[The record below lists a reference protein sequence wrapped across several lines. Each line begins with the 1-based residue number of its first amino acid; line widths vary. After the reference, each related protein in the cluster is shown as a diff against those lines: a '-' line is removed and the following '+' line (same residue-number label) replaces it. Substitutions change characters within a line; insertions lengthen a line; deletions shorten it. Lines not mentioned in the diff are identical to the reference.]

1 MDSIKRVFKYAF
13 KPKRYIIIA
22 FILVVIETSFELLIP
37 FVMSS
42 LIDDGVKTGNM
53 NHIYFTGIIIFICAI
68 ISLLTG
74 YLYSKFA
81 AKAAAVFGENIR
93 NALFEKIESFSFSN
107 LDHFQSSSLVTRVI
121 NDAQLMQNTLT
132 TVLRPLA
139 RSPIMLIL
147 GIVLSFIINPT
158 LSLVFIIMTP
168 ILAAI
173 MLILFKIVSPRF
185 LKLQRGLDNLNL
197 VLQETLISIKT
208 IKAFVK
214 EGYQEE
220 KFEEVNRGYTSIVE
234 KTFRIIN
241 IGTPL
246 SQFMIYTATIVI
258 MWVGGNLMINSVI
271 QEGDL
276 TGVFSYTMQTFNSI
290 MMLSNILIS
299 IARSLA
305 SLYRVDEVLKE
316 TPTIVNGEDLKTV
329 KDGEITFENVDFK
342 YSSSAD
348 NYVLKNISFTI
359 KSGEI
364 IGIIG
369 ETGSGKST
377 LAELMLRLY
386 DITNGKI
393 SIDGENIKD
402 YSLENLRENIAI
414 VLQKNYLFSGT
425 LKDNLLWGNKQ
436 ASDEELFQAMKDA
449 CVDEFFP
456 RLQGGLNYE
465 LGVNGGN
472 VSGGQKQR
480 ICIARAL
487 LKKPKILILDDSTSA
502 LDNNTEKRL
511 MQNLSSMRDMTTI
524 IITQRLNS
532 LILADRVMVLS
543 DGQISGF
550 DTKEKL
556 LENNEIFKEFYKSQM
571 NVQENG

>member
-53 NHIYFTGIIIFICAI
+53 PHIYFTGIIIFICAI

-158 LSLVFIIMTP
+158 LSLVFIVMTP

-246 SQFMIYTATIVI
+246 SQFMIYTATVVI
-258 MWVGGNLMINSVI
+258 MWVGGNLMINSII

-316 TPTIVNGEDLKTV
+316 TPTIVNGKDLKTV
-329 KDGEITFENVDFK
+329 KDGKIAFENVDFK
-342 YSSSAD
+342 YSASAD

-386 DITNGKI
+386 DISNGKI
-393 SIDGENIKD
+393 LIDGENIKD

-425 LKDNLLWGNKQ
+425 LRDNLLWGNKQ
-436 ASDEELFQAMKDA
+436 ASDEEIFQAMKDA

-511 MQNLSSMRDMTTI
+511 MQNLSSMHNMTTI

-550 DTKEKL
+550 DAKEKL
-556 LENNEIFKEFYKSQM
+556 LEDNEIFKEFYNSQM
-571 NVQENG
+571 KVQENG

>member
-53 NHIYFTGIIIFICAI
+53 PHIYFTGIIIFICAI

-158 LSLVFIIMTP
+158 LSLVFIVMTP

-246 SQFMIYTATIVI
+246 SQFMIYTATVVI

-316 TPTIVNGEDLKTV
+316 TPTIVNGKDLKTV
-329 KDGEITFENVDFK
+329 KDGKIAFENVDFK
-342 YSSSAD
+342 YSASAD

-386 DITNGKI
+386 DISNGKI
-393 SIDGENIKD
+393 LIDGENIKD

-425 LKDNLLWGNKQ
+425 LRDNLLWGNKQ
-436 ASDEELFQAMKDA
+436 ASDEEIFQAMKDA

-511 MQNLSSMRDMTTI
+511 MQNLSSMHNMTTI

-556 LENNEIFKEFYKSQM
+556 LESNEIFKEFYTSQM
-571 NVQENG
+571 KVQENG

>member
-53 NHIYFTGIIIFICAI
+53 PHIYFTGIIIFICAI

-139 RSPIMLIL
+139 RSPIMLVL

-158 LSLVFIIMTP
+158 LSLVFIVMTP

-246 SQFMIYTATIVI
+246 SQFMIYTATVVI

-316 TPTIVNGEDLKTV
+316 TPTIVNGKDLKTV
-329 KDGEITFENVDFK
+329 KDGKIVFENVDFK
-342 YSSSAD
+342 YSASAD

-386 DITNGKI
+386 DISNGKI
-393 SIDGENIKD
+393 LIDGENIKD

-425 LKDNLLWGNKQ
+425 LRDNLLWGNKQ
-436 ASDEELFQAMKDA
+436 ASDEEIFQAMKDA

-511 MQNLSSMRDMTTI
+511 MQNLSSMHNMTTI

-550 DTKEKL
+550 DAKEKL
-556 LENNEIFKEFYKSQM
+556 LEDNEIFKEFYNSQM
-571 NVQENG
+571 KVQENG

>member
-13 KPKRYIIIA
+13 KPKRYIVIA

-93 NALFEKIESFSFSN
+93 NVLFEKIESFSFSN

-305 SLYRVDEVLKE
+305 SLYRIDEVLKE
-316 TPTIVNGEDLKTV
+316 TPTIVNGEDLKKV

-386 DITNGKI
+386 NISNGKI

-511 MQNLSSMRDMTTI
+511 MKNLSSMRNMTTI

-571 NVQENG
+571 KVQENG

>member
-316 TPTIVNGEDLKTV
+316 TPTIVNGEDLKKV

-386 DITNGKI
+386 DISNGKI

-511 MQNLSSMRDMTTI
+511 MQNLSSMRNMTTI

-571 NVQENG
+571 KVQENG

>member
-158 LSLVFIIMTP
+158 LSLVFIVMTP

-173 MLILFKIVSPRF
+173 MLILFNIVSPRF

-246 SQFMIYTATIVI
+246 SQFMIYTATVVI

-316 TPTIVNGEDLKTV
+316 TPTIVNGKDLKTV
-329 KDGEITFENVDFK
+329 KDGKIAFENVDFK
-342 YSSSAD
+342 YSASAD

-393 SIDGENIKD
+393 LIDGENIKD

-425 LKDNLLWGNKQ
+425 LRDNLLWGNKQ
-436 ASDEELFQAMKDA
+436 ASDEEIFQAMKDA

-511 MQNLSSMRDMTTI
+511 MQNLSSMHNMTTI

-550 DTKEKL
+550 DAKEKL
-556 LENNEIFKEFYKSQM
+556 LEDNEIFKEFYNSQM
-571 NVQENG
+571 KVQENG

>member
-53 NHIYFTGIIIFICAI
+53 PHIYFTGIIIFICAI

-158 LSLVFIIMTP
+158 LSLVFIVMTP

-214 EGYQEE
+214 EGYQGE

-246 SQFMIYTATIVI
+246 SQFMIYTATVVI
-258 MWVGGNLMINSVI
+258 MWVGGNLMINSII

-316 TPTIVNGEDLKTV
+316 TPTIVNGKDLKTV
-329 KDGEITFENVDFK
+329 KDGKIAFENVDFK
-342 YSSSAD
+342 YSASAD

-369 ETGSGKST
+369 KTGSGKST
-377 LAELMLRLY
+377 LVELMLRLY
-386 DITNGKI
+386 DISNGKI
-393 SIDGENIKD
+393 LIDGENIKD

-425 LKDNLLWGNKQ
+425 LRDNLLWGNKQ
-436 ASDEELFQAMKDA
+436 ASDEEIFQAMKDA

-511 MQNLSSMRDMTTI
+511 MQNLSSMHNMTTI

-532 LILADRVMVLS
+532 LILTDRVMVLS

-550 DTKEKL
+550 DAKEKL
-556 LENNEIFKEFYKSQM
+556 LEDNEIFKEFYNSQM
-571 NVQENG
+571 KVQENG

>member
-53 NHIYFTGIIIFICAI
+53 PHIYFTGIIIFICAI

-139 RSPIMLIL
+139 RSPIMLVL

-158 LSLVFIIMTP
+158 LSLVFIVMTP

-246 SQFMIYTATIVI
+246 SQFMIYTATVVI

-316 TPTIVNGEDLKTV
+316 TPTIVNGKDLKTV
-329 KDGEITFENVDFK
+329 KDGKIAFENVDFK
-342 YSSSAD
+342 YSASAD

-386 DITNGKI
+386 DISNGKI
-393 SIDGENIKD
+393 LIDGENIKD

-425 LKDNLLWGNKQ
+425 LRDNLLWGNKQ
-436 ASDEELFQAMKDA
+436 ASDEEIFQAMKDA

-511 MQNLSSMRDMTTI
+511 MQNLSSMHNMTTI

-556 LENNEIFKEFYKSQM
+556 LESNEIFKEFYTSQM
-571 NVQENG
+571 KVQENG

>member
-1 MDSIKRVFKYAF
+1 MDSIRRVFKYAF
-13 KPKRYIIIA
+13 RPKRYIIIA

-93 NALFEKIESFSFSN
+93 NVLFEKIESFSFSN

-305 SLYRVDEVLKE
+305 SLYRIDEVLKE
-316 TPTIVNGEDLKTV
+316 TPTIVNGEDLKKV

-386 DITNGKI
+386 DISNGKI

-511 MQNLSSMRDMTTI
+511 MKNLSSMRNMTTI

-571 NVQENG
+571 KVQENG

>member
-1 MDSIKRVFKYAF
+1 MDSIRRVFKYAF
-13 KPKRYIIIA
+13 RPKRYIIIA

-93 NALFEKIESFSFSN
+93 NVLFEKIESFSFSN

-305 SLYRVDEVLKE
+305 SLYRIDEVLKE
-316 TPTIVNGEDLKTV
+316 TPTIVNGEDLKEV

-386 DITNGKI
+386 DISNGKI

-511 MQNLSSMRDMTTI
+511 MKNLSSMRHMTTI

-556 LENNEIFKEFYKSQM
+556 LEDNEIFKEFYK
-571 NVQENG
+571 

>member
-53 NHIYFTGIIIFICAI
+53 PHIYFTGIIIFICAI

-147 GIVLSFIINPT
+147 GIVFSFIINPT
-158 LSLVFIIMTP
+158 LSLVFIVMTP

-246 SQFMIYTATIVI
+246 SQFMIYTATVVI
-258 MWVGGNLMINSVI
+258 MWVGGNLMINSII

-316 TPTIVNGEDLKTV
+316 TPTIVNGKDLKTV
-329 KDGEITFENVDFK
+329 KDGKIAFENVDFK
-342 YSSSAD
+342 YSASAD

-386 DITNGKI
+386 DISNGKI

-425 LKDNLLWGNKQ
+425 LRDNLLWGNKQ
-436 ASDEELFQAMKDA
+436 ASDEEIFQAMKDA

-511 MQNLSSMRDMTTI
+511 MQNLSSMHNMTTI

-550 DTKEKL
+550 DAKEKL
-556 LENNEIFKEFYKSQM
+556 LEDNEIFKEFYNSQM
-571 NVQENG
+571 KVQENG

>member
-1 MDSIKRVFKYAF
+1 MDSIRRVFKYAF

-220 KFEEVNRGYTSIVE
+220 KFEKVNRGYTSIVE

-246 SQFMIYTATIVI
+246 SQFMIYTATVVI
-258 MWVGGNLMINSVI
+258 MWVGGNLMINSII

-316 TPTIVNGEDLKTV
+316 TPTIVNGEDLKKV

-386 DITNGKI
+386 DISNGKI

-511 MQNLSSMRDMTTI
+511 MQNLSSMHNMTTI

-571 NVQENG
+571 KVQENG

>member
-158 LSLVFIIMTP
+158 LSLVFIVMTP

-246 SQFMIYTATIVI
+246 SQFMIYTATVVI

-316 TPTIVNGEDLKTV
+316 TPTIVNGKDLKTV
-329 KDGEITFENVDFK
+329 KDGEIAFENVDFK
-342 YSSSAD
+342 YSASAD

-386 DITNGKI
+386 DISNGKI
-393 SIDGENIKD
+393 LIDGENIKD

-425 LKDNLLWGNKQ
+425 LRDNLLWGNKQ

-487 LKKPKILILDDSTSA
+487 LKKPRILILDDSTSA

-511 MQNLSSMRDMTTI
+511 MQNLSSMRNMTTI

-556 LENNEIFKEFYKSQM
+556 LEDNEIFKEFYKSQM
-571 NVQENG
+571 KVQENG

>member
-1 MDSIKRVFKYAF
+1 MDSIRRVFKYAF
-13 KPKRYIIIA
+13 RPKRYIIIA

-93 NALFEKIESFSFSN
+93 NVLFEKIESFSFSN

-305 SLYRVDEVLKE
+305 SLYRIDEVLKE
-316 TPTIVNGEDLKTV
+316 TPTIVNGEDLKKV

-386 DITNGKI
+386 DISNGKI

-436 ASDEELFQAMKDA
+436 ASDDELFQAMKDA

-465 LGVNGGN
+465 LDVNGGN

-511 MQNLSSMRDMTTI
+511 MKNLSSMRNMTTI

-556 LENNEIFKEFYKSQM
+556 LEDNEIFKEFYKSQM
-571 NVQENG
+571 KVQENG

>member
-13 KPKRYIIIA
+13 KPKRYIVIA

-316 TPTIVNGEDLKTV
+316 TPTIVNGEDLKKV

-511 MQNLSSMRDMTTI
+511 MQNLSSMHNMTTI

-571 NVQENG
+571 KVQENG

>member
-158 LSLVFIIMTP
+158 LSLVFIVMTP

-246 SQFMIYTATIVI
+246 SQFMIYTATVVI

-316 TPTIVNGEDLKTV
+316 TPTIVNGKDLKTV
-329 KDGEITFENVDFK
+329 KDGKIAFENVDFK
-342 YSSSAD
+342 YSASAD

-386 DITNGKI
+386 DISNGKI
-393 SIDGENIKD
+393 LIDGENIKD

-425 LKDNLLWGNKQ
+425 LRENLLWGNKQ

-511 MQNLSSMRDMTTI
+511 MQNLSSMHNMTTI

-556 LENNEIFKEFYKSQM
+556 LEDNEIFKEFYNSQM
-571 NVQENG
+571 KVQENG

>member
-13 KPKRYIIIA
+13 KPKRYIVIA

-571 NVQENG
+571 KVQENG

>member
-53 NHIYFTGIIIFICAI
+53 PHIYFTGIIIFICAI

-158 LSLVFIIMTP
+158 LSLVFIVMTP

-246 SQFMIYTATIVI
+246 SQFMIYTATVVI

-316 TPTIVNGEDLKTV
+316 TPTIVNGKDLKTV
-329 KDGEITFENVDFK
+329 KDGEITFEKVDFK

-393 SIDGENIKD
+393 LIDGENIKD

-425 LKDNLLWGNKQ
+425 LRDNLLWGNKQ
-436 ASDEELFQAMKDA
+436 ASDEEIFQAMKDA

-502 LDNNTEKRL
+502 LDNNTENRL
-511 MQNLSSMRDMTTI
+511 MQNLSSMHNMTTI

-550 DTKEKL
+550 DAKEKL
-556 LENNEIFKEFYKSQM
+556 LEDNEIFKEFYNSQM
-571 NVQENG
+571 KVQENG

>member
-511 MQNLSSMRDMTTI
+511 MKNLSSMRNMTTI

-556 LENNEIFKEFYKSQM
+556 LEDNEIFKEFYKSQM
-571 NVQENG
+571 KVQENG

>member
-53 NHIYFTGIIIFICAI
+53 PHIYFTGIIIFICAI

-107 LDHFQSSSLVTRVI
+107 LDHFQGSSLVTRVI

-158 LSLVFIIMTP
+158 LSLVFIVMTP

-246 SQFMIYTATIVI
+246 SQFMIYTATVVI

-316 TPTIVNGEDLKTV
+316 TPTIVNGKDLKTV
-329 KDGEITFENVDFK
+329 KDGKIAFENVDFK
-342 YSSSAD
+342 YSASAD

-386 DITNGKI
+386 DISNGKI
-393 SIDGENIKD
+393 LIDGENIKD

-425 LKDNLLWGNKQ
+425 LRDNLLWGNKH

-511 MQNLSSMRDMTTI
+511 MQNLSSMHNMTTI

-550 DTKEKL
+550 DAKEKL
-556 LENNEIFKEFYKSQM
+556 LEDNEIFKEFYNSQM
-571 NVQENG
+571 KVQENG

>member
-1 MDSIKRVFKYAF
+1 MDSIRRVFKYAF
-13 KPKRYIIIA
+13 RPKRYIIIA

-93 NALFEKIESFSFSN
+93 NVLFEKIESFSFSN

-305 SLYRVDEVLKE
+305 SLYRIDEVLKE
-316 TPTIVNGEDLKTV
+316 TPTIINGEDLKTV

-511 MQNLSSMRDMTTI
+511 MKNLSSMRHMTTI

-556 LENNEIFKEFYKSQM
+556 LESNEIFKEFYKSQM
-571 NVQENG
+571 KVQENG

>member
-1 MDSIKRVFKYAF
+1 MDSIRRVFKYAF
-13 KPKRYIIIA
+13 RPKRYIIIA

-93 NALFEKIESFSFSN
+93 NVLFEKIESFSFSN

-305 SLYRVDEVLKE
+305 SLYRIDEVLKE
-316 TPTIVNGEDLKTV
+316 TPTIVNGEDLKKV

-386 DITNGKI
+386 DISNGKI

-436 ASDEELFQAMKDA
+436 ASDDELFQAMKDA
-449 CVDEFFP
+449 CIDEFFP

-511 MQNLSSMRDMTTI
+511 MKNLSSMRNMTTI

-556 LENNEIFKEFYKSQM
+556 LEDNEIFKEFYKSQM
-571 NVQENG
+571 KVQENG

>member
-13 KPKRYIIIA
+13 KPKRYIVIA

-93 NALFEKIESFSFSN
+93 NVLFEKIESFSFSN

-132 TVLRPLA
+132 MVLRPLA

-305 SLYRVDEVLKE
+305 SLYRIDEVLKE
-316 TPTIVNGEDLKTV
+316 TPTIVNGEDLKKV

-386 DITNGKI
+386 DISNGKI

-511 MQNLSSMRDMTTI
+511 MKNLSSMRNMTTI

-556 LENNEIFKEFYKSQM
+556 LEDNEIFKEFYKSQM
-571 NVQENG
+571 KVQENG

>member
-1 MDSIKRVFKYAF
+1 MDSIRRVFKYAF
-13 KPKRYIIIA
+13 RPKRYIIIA

-93 NALFEKIESFSFSN
+93 NVLFEKIESFSFSN

-305 SLYRVDEVLKE
+305 SLYRIDEVLKE
-316 TPTIVNGEDLKTV
+316 TPTIVNGEDLKKV

-386 DITNGKI
+386 DISNGKI

-511 MQNLSSMRDMTTI
+511 MKNLSSMRNMTTI

-556 LENNEIFKEFYKSQM
+556 LEDNEIFKEFYKSQM
-571 NVQENG
+571 KVQENG

>member
-1 MDSIKRVFKYAF
+1 
-13 KPKRYIIIA
+13 
-22 FILVVIETSFELLIP
+22 
-37 FVMSS
+37 
-42 LIDDGVKTGNM
+42 
-53 NHIYFTGIIIFICAI
+53 
-68 ISLLTG
+68 
-74 YLYSKFA
+74 
-81 AKAAAVFGENIR
+81 
-93 NALFEKIESFSFSN
+93 
-107 LDHFQSSSLVTRVI
+107 
-121 NDAQLMQNTLT
+121 
-132 TVLRPLA
+132 
-139 RSPIMLIL
+139 
-147 GIVLSFIINPT
+147 
-158 LSLVFIIMTP
+158 
-168 ILAAI
+168 
-173 MLILFKIVSPRF
+173 
-185 LKLQRGLDNLNL
+185 
-197 VLQETLISIKT
+197 
-208 IKAFVK
+208 
-214 EGYQEE
+214 
-220 KFEEVNRGYTSIVE
+220 
-234 KTFRIIN
+234 
-241 IGTPL
+241 
-246 SQFMIYTATIVI
+246 MIYTATIVI

-386 DITNGKI
+386 DISNGKI

-511 MQNLSSMRDMTTI
+511 MKNLSSMRDMTTI

-571 NVQENG
+571 KVQENG

>member
-53 NHIYFTGIIIFICAI
+53 PHIYFTGIIIFICAI

-316 TPTIVNGEDLKTV
+316 TPTIVNGKDLKTV
-329 KDGEITFENVDFK
+329 KDGEITFEKVDFK

-436 ASDEELFQAMKDA
+436 ASDDELFQAMKDA

-511 MQNLSSMRDMTTI
+511 MQNLSSMHNMTTI

-556 LENNEIFKEFYKSQM
+556 LESNEIFKEFYTSQM
-571 NVQENG
+571 KVQENG

>member
-53 NHIYFTGIIIFICAI
+53 PHIYFTGIIIFICAI

-158 LSLVFIIMTP
+158 LSLVFIVMTP

-246 SQFMIYTATIVI
+246 SQFMIYTATVVI
-258 MWVGGNLMINSVI
+258 MWVGGNLMINSII

-316 TPTIVNGEDLKTV
+316 TPTIVNGKDLKTV
-329 KDGEITFENVDFK
+329 KDGKIAFENVDFK
-342 YSSSAD
+342 YSASAD

-393 SIDGENIKD
+393 LIDGENIKD

-425 LKDNLLWGNKQ
+425 LRDNLLWGNKQ
-436 ASDEELFQAMKDA
+436 ASDEEIFQAMKDA

-511 MQNLSSMRDMTTI
+511 MQNLSSMHNMTTI

-550 DTKEKL
+550 DAKEKL
-556 LENNEIFKEFYKSQM
+556 LEDNEIFKEFYNSQM
-571 NVQENG
+571 KVQENG